1 MNKDKDYIFY
11 RKNNK
16 LYGGGFEIS
25 SILAKHNISID
36 PKSLLS
42 IPSSLYYNKQSGG
55 SGDFVH
61 SEKNNDFNSKS
72 LYDHLIEQFI
82 YKTKNKSM
90 KRRRKNRKK
99 TRKKL

>member
-42 IPSSLYYNKQSGG
+42 IPSSLYYNKQS
-55 SGDFVH
+55 VH
-61 SEKNNDFNSKS
+61 
-72 LYDHLIEQFI
+72 
-82 YKTKNKSM
+82 
-90 KRRRKNRKK
+90 
-99 TRKKL
+99 